1 MATLGW
7 RDQRKKMLNLAKSSH
22 SYEKNY
28 IQNNERNMKLLNK
41 LKEMRLNK
49 QKRDNEKKKD

>member
-41 LKEMRLNK
+41 LKEN
-49 QKRDNEKKKD
+49 